1 MGMKEKNVMTGNN
14 LEQVSQSEG
23 IASAL
28 EDTADDASLLEQ
40 SRLQWLLGDWGNLG
54 LLKIDDVRCNAVRA
68 DLALL
73 VASAKLQTGE
83 VIEARRLLM
92 LASKWGAGKSKISRI
107 LLGGVHRSLSR
118 VAAVLDRELLA
129 YQHIKNAVRTV
140 GGGFEVTCGVDA
152 CYRSELLSL
161 GMLPGC
167 EGRLQILQSKQVETS
182 GSSKNLVPLKA
193 PSRAHAFYTALGKNS
208 EQPVPFQLIDAKSLP
223 RSGLH
228 YLKTTM
234 SRIFKED
241 FSFCEWYTEPG
252 CCRQMPCALTGFAKL
267 AQDTGRMKIRLTK
280 SHDFELS
287 DPVFQTSYNLRRLVL
302 IRDPLFVLTSWFTL
316 QQIYWHGDL
325 LKKYGM
331 QLQKINFS
339 HEKSVLI
346 SAYALI
352 NDNFKKPTVQ
362 MVTKWLDEK
371 RIYIKMFLDKWVLP
385 INKDHDPFT
394 DIIFYEEINN
404 YIKKLCDEVY
414 DFHSNEDRQDLSNWT
429 GTFIKREDPFRG
441 PTDVI
446 SALLYEYSPLFKDV
460 VAEINTHPAFRN
472 VGI

>member
-1 MGMKEKNVMTGNN
+1 MGMKKKNIMTVNN
-14 LEQVSQSEG
+14 FEQVSPSEG

-83 VIEARRLLM
+83 VIEAQRLLM
-92 LASKWGAGKSKISRI
+92 LASKWGASKSKISRV
-107 LLGGVHRSLSR
+107 LVGGAHRSLSR
-118 VAAVLDRELLA
+118 VAAVLDREVSA

-140 GGGFEVTCGVDA
+140 GGGFEITCGVDA

-193 PSRAHAFYTALGKNS
+193 PSRAHAFYTALGANS
-208 EQPVPFQLIDAKSLP
+208 EQPVPFLLIDAKSLP

-228 YLKTTM
+228 YLKNTM
-234 SRIFKED
+234 SQIFKED

-267 AQDTGRMKIRLTK
+267 AQETGKMNIRITK
-280 SHDFELS
+280 SHDFDLS
-287 DPVFQTSYNLRRLVL
+287 DPMFQTSSHLRRLVL
-302 IRDPLFVLTSWFTL
+302 VRDPLFILTSWFTL
-316 QQIYWHGDL
+316 SLLHRHGDI
-325 LKKYGM
+325 LKNHGIN
-331 QLQKINFS
+331 LQKINFS
-339 HEKSVLI
+339 HEKSVVFQAYSLVSDNLI
-346 SAYALI
+346 RPSVQKVHEWLEKQRLYMK
-352 NDNFKKPTVQ
+352 NF
-362 MVTKWLDEK
+362 
-371 RIYIKMFLDKWVLP
+371 IHKWVLQ
-385 INKDHDPFT
+385 KDECQDGFT
-394 DIIFYEEINN
+394 DIVFYENIDK
-404 YIKKLCDEVY
+404 YIKKIYSEACSFIPKKEQHDLC
-414 DFHSNEDRQDLSNWT
+414 NIEDS
-429 GTFIKREDPFRG
+429 FIKRKDPFLG
-441 PTDVI
+441 PTDII
-446 SALLYEYSPLFKDV
+446 SSLLYEFAPLFKDV
-460 VAEINTHPAFRN
+460 ADDVKMHHIFK
-472 VGI
+472 VGL